1 MKLFH
6 ALIFEAIFA
15 LIFSKGFAQ
24 PFQNDWQQSYQKAR
38 VFIENKGQF
47 DAYQTLET
55 GPIAY
60 AIDFGSTRI
69 FFGTKGIRYYFLEA
83 RQTAKE
89 TRDSLRALYA
99 TQVPIYKEKEQI
111 VGKFAFKTDAFSI
124 QFTGQ
129 NEGVV
134 LMGKEIQAAYYSYPE
149 ASACRAYQRLVYQNI
164 YPFIDLEYTVHPLDG
179 LKYAFIV
186 HPGANPAQIQLK
198 YDRPVSMDLHKDI
211 LIPTAFG
218 PVRDHA
224 PFSFQGDTSRVVASC
239 FTLNGPTV
247 GFQIGAYDHSQTL
260 VIDPWTQSPNFA
272 TNWDVVWECERDGAG
287 NAYALGGIMPMQIL
301 KYSATGTLL
310 WTYSTPYDTSNV
322 WLGTFAVDNA
332 GNSYVTAGSVA
343 QIQKISPAG
352 ALLVNN
358 PSPGGILSSAEFWTI
373 AFNCDET
380 GLVIG
385 GTGGALFQ
393 LDAVVYNVN
402 TTTLNISN
410 QQFISNG
417 PTTSIPPNLEEV
429 RAITSAPNGKY
440 YFMTHDTIGYL
451 SDNFGGCPTGSS
463 SFYKGPH
470 GAGWGYKCENFRY
483 DNAGINAL
491 ATTANHL
498 YMHRGNE
505 IQKRS
510 LQDGSLIQSNAIPGG
525 QFASVFLGGN
535 QTGCAGIAIDACGNI
550 YVGSTTGVVKYDEL
564 LIQQAF
570 FPTSFAVYDIEIN
583 TNGELLVSG
592 GTGTSTASTRTGA
605 IRSVAVGACAPIA
618 LTCCDASICQPQNL
632 CQSDAPIQLVASTS
646 GGSWSG
652 PGVSAQGLFDP
663 SVAGAGLQTIVYT
676 LPCGA
681 DSIQITVSPCTGLQV
696 CLDANGQMIVSGG
709 VAPYTWAYYSPA
721 SSTPITNQT
730 ECQNCGYTWFFG
742 QCLNGFIPVTSCST
756 PAGYI
761 NFATGTTA
769 PPPAAQNQL
778 QVTDNAG
785 TVYQFLLSQLAP
797 CAPNPCAGF
806 SASVQTQSNPSCAG
820 ASDGSLIISVS
831 NGTAPFVY
839 NWSPIVSSSNSL
851 SNLSSGTYTCSITDV
866 NNCAAVLS
874 TTLTDPTP
882 LQLNSTTQPTPCGLS
897 EGSMS
902 VQVSGAT
909 APYNYSWSPITNSS
923 NTAVN
928 LPSGIYMVTVTDANG
943 CSSSIAD
950 TVSISNGPVLTE
962 TITASSCMSNTG
974 AIEVVITGG
983 TPGYTISWNPSSGSL
998 ATLYNLAPNDTLTIF
1013 VTDAN
1018 DCGATETYVIPS
1030 LNDLELTSWASN
1042 TSILEGQTV
1051 VLNASGALSY
1061 FWEPSTELSCPTC
1074 ASTNASPTITT
1085 QYIVTGTANNG
1096 CTDQDTLLIT
1106 VTQLCGTVFIPTILA
1121 PAAAELA
1128 DQTICIYGNC
1138 IAECNLVIYNRWG
1151 EVVFETSNQATC
1163 WDGTFKGRELHSD
1176 VYAYKLQ
1183 VKLQDGTFVDQAGSI
1198 QLIR

>member
-1 MKLFH
+1 MKQLHIFFLF
-6 ALIFEAIFA
+6 AFITVCTIN
-15 LIFSKGFAQ
+15 SRAQ
-24 PFQNDWQQSYQKAR
+24 SSPSNWQQPYQKAR

-47 DAYQTLET
+47 SAYQTPET

-83 RQTAKE
+83 HQTAKE
-89 TRDSLRALYA
+89 TRDSLRAIYA
-99 TQVPIYKEKEQI
+99 SQVPVYKEKEQV
-111 VGKFAFKTDAFSI
+111 VGKFAFKSDAFTL
-124 QFTGQ
+124 QFMGQ
-129 NEGVV
+129 NEQVS
-134 LMGKEIQAAYYSYPE
+134 LNAEAPQSAYFSYPE
-149 ASACRAYQRLVYQNI
+149 ASNCVAYKRLVYQNI

-186 HPGANPAQIQLK
+186 RPGANPAQIQFK
-198 YDRPVSMDLHKDI
+198 YDRPVSLDLHQDI

-224 PFSFQGDTSRVVASC
+224 PFSFQGDTSRVVASS
-239 FTLNGPTV
+239 FKLNGQTV
-247 GFQIGAYDHSQTL
+247 GFLVGDYNPAQTL

-301 KYSATGTLL
+301 KYNPSGTLL

-332 GNSYVTAGSVA
+332 GNAYVTAGSVA

-385 GTGGALFQ
+385 GTGGALLQ

-429 RAITSAPNGKY
+429 RAITAAPNGKY

-451 SDNFGGCPTGSS
+451 SDNFGGCPTGTS

-491 ATTANHL
+491 ATTTNHL

-510 LQDGSLIQSNAIPGG
+510 LQDGSLIQSNSIPGG

-535 QTGCAGIAIDACGNI
+535 QTGCAGLAIDACGNI
-550 YVGSTTGVVKYDEL
+550 YVGSTTGVVKYDQL

-570 FPTSFAVYDIEIN
+570 YPTSFAVYDIEIN

-605 IRSVAVGACAPIA
+605 IRSMAVGACAPIA
-618 LTCCDASICQPQNL
+618 LTCCDASICQPQNV
-632 CQSDAPIQLVASTS
+632 CQTDAPIQLVAGTS
-646 GGSWSG
+646 GGTWSG

-663 SVAGAGLQTIVYT
+663 LVAGAGVQTIVYT
-676 LPCGA
+676 LPCGN
-681 DSIQITVSPCTGLQV
+681 DSVQITVSPCTGLQV
-696 CLDANGQMIVSGG
+696 CLDANGQMSVTGG
-709 VAPYTWAYYSPA
+709 VSPYTWAYFTPA
-721 SSTPITNQT
+721 VNTPITNQT

-742 QCLNGFIPVTSCST
+742 QCLNGFTPVTSCST
-756 PAGYI
+756 PAGYVS
-761 NFATGTTA
+761 FATGSTA

-778 QVTDNAG
+778 QVTDNTG

-797 CAPNPCAGF
+797 CVANPCAGF
-806 SASVQTQSNPSCAG
+806 SASIQTQNNPSCSG
-820 ASDGSLIISVS
+820 AADGSLTLSLS
-831 NGTAPFVY
+831 NGTAPFTY
-839 NWSPIVSSSNSL
+839 NWSPVVSTTNSL
-851 SNLSSGTYTCSITDV
+851 SNLSSGTYTCAITDV
-866 NNCAAVLS
+866 NNCTASVSATLS
-874 TTLTDPTP
+874 DPAP
-882 LQLNSTTQPTPCGLS
+882 LQLSSSTQPTPCGLS
-897 EGSMS
+897 EGSMT
-902 VQVSGAT
+902 VQVTGAT
-909 APYNYSWSPITNSS
+909 APYTYSWSPITNTTG
-923 NTAVN
+923 TALN

-943 CSSSIAD
+943 CWSSITD

-962 TITASSCMSNTG
+962 TITASSCMSNNG
-974 AIEVVITGG
+974 AISVVVSGG
-983 TPGYTISWNPSSGSL
+983 TPPYTLIWNPNLGSGPSL
-998 ATLYNLAPNDTLTIF
+998 SNLVANQTLSLS
-1013 VTDAN
+1013 VMDAN
-1018 DCGATETYVIPS
+1018 DCGAFETYLIPN
-1030 LNDLELTSWASN
+1030 LNDLELTSWASS

-1051 VLNASGALSY
+1051 VLSASGAISY
-1061 FWEPSTELSCPTC
+1061 SWEPSQELTCPTC
-1074 ASTNASPTITT
+1074 ASTNASPIITT
-1085 QYIVTGTANNG
+1085 QYIVTGTATNG

-1106 VTQLCGTVFIPTILA
+1106 VTQLCGSVFVPTILA
-1121 PAAAELA
+1121 PAATELA
-1128 DQTICIYGNC
+1128 DQTICVYGNC

-1151 EVVFETSNQATC
+1151 EVVFETADQANC
-1163 WDGTFKGRELHSD
+1163 WDGTFKGKELHSD